1 MLNNNWTSNRLYHD
15 YLMPSHIDD
24 YERIL
29 ENAAGLYSFQT
40 ISSFDEIIALG
51 KLSNCKYLIIR
62 RDVDTRAYRVLERM
76 LSVEQKF
83 NARCSYYFRKKTL
96 NIRLVSKITKMG
108 NEVSYHYEELAQYAY
123 LHHIKTPD
131 EVYASMQ
138 DIRALFERNLYKF
151 RELTGL
157 ECKSVASHGDFINRK
172 LNIFNTEI
180 LKDEKFREKCGIYRE
195 VYDKEQMNFIT
206 ARIADQGNPSFTDQA
221 ISAIQRGEPVIYL
234 LTHPAQWGTDIWANT
249 QENVSRLFRGITY

>member
-1 MLNNNWTSNRLYHD
+1 MLNKNVINSRLYHD
-15 YLMPSHIDD
+15 YLMPSRIND
-24 YERIL
+24 YEKIL

-40 ISSFDEIIALG
+40 ISSFDEIIASG

-62 RDVDTRAYRVLERM
+62 RDVDTRAYRVLKKM
-76 LSVEQKF
+76 LSIEQKY
-83 NARCSYYFRKKTL
+83 NVKCSYYFRKRTL
-96 NIRLVSKITKMG
+96 NIGLAREIARAG

-123 LHHIKTPD
+123 FHHIKTSE

-138 DIRALFERNLYKF
+138 EIRTLFERNLYEF
-151 RELTGL
+151 RKLTGL

-195 VYDKEQMNFIT
+195 AYDKEQMSFVT
-206 ARIADQGNPSFTDQA
+206 FRIADQGNPGFTDQA

-234 LTHPAQWGTDIWANT
+234 LSHPAQWGADIWANT
-249 QENVSRLFRGITY
+249 QENVSRLFRGIIY

>member
-1 MLNNNWTSNRLYHD
+1 
-15 YLMPSHIDD
+15 MPSHIND
-24 YERIL
+24 YEIIL

-40 ISSFDEIIALG
+40 ISSFDEIISSG
-51 KLSNCKYLIIR
+51 ELSNCKYLIIR
-62 RDVDTRAYRVLERM
+62 HDVDTRAYRVLERM
-76 LSVEQKF
+76 LSVEQKY

-96 NIRLVSKITKMG
+96 NIGLARKLQEAG

-123 LHHIKTPD
+123 FHHIKNSD

-138 DIRALFERNLYKF
+138 DIRALFERNLYEF
-151 RELTGL
+151 RESTGL

-172 LNIFNTEI
+172 LNLFNTEI
-180 LKDEKFREKCGIYRE
+180 LKDEKFREKCGIIRE
-195 VYDKEQMNFIT
+195 VYDKEQMSFVT
-206 ARIADQGNPSFTDQA
+206 SRIADQENPGFTYQA

-234 LTHPAQWGTDIWANT
+234 LSHPSQWGADIWANT